1 MKSLILVLVIFTSCS
16 YDNTN
21 EYVVKNFLE
30 KEYLDYKFEGWNKEI
45 FENIEFK
52 IPNNLK
58 KDTVPNTSL
67 FYYFKSDS
75 TRTNLII
82 SKISIEK
89 VTLKDYLASF
99 KNMASIKNVELLNG
113 DITHFEFSNYDIY
126 ICTIQYNQNNIYHI
140 HRELVYY
147 SENTIYSINI
157 NNTFYRKITDSYN
170 YKLDLFNRILSSLK
184 INNERILTKTEGLKN
199 VEIKSIND
207 Y

>member
-113 DITHFEFSNYDIY
+113 EITHFEFSNYDIY
-126 ICTIQYNQNNIYHI
+126 ICTIQYNQNSIYHI

-157 NNTFYRKITDSYN
+157 NNTFYKKITDSYN

>member
-1 MKSLILVLVIFTSCS
+1 MKSLILVLVILTSCS

-67 FYYFKSDS
+67 FYYYKSDS

-99 KNMASIKNVELLNG
+99 RNMASIKNVELLNG
-113 DITHFEFSNYDIY
+113 EITHFEFSNYDIY

-157 NNTFYRKITDSYN
+157 NNTFYRKITDNYN